1 MKRYYF
7 KIKNEWGKYLN
18 LLFKDISDVNYVWQL
33 VDEEIFT
40 SDGFLFNDEN
50 NNSLEILDNVNFWSI
65 LSIDEYYINFAKIK
79 LFKNNDDLK
88 NDNWAIYLDITDSEF
103 VVLKI
108 NDSSFVEQISENME
122 EIRKFMK

>member
-7 KIKNEWGKYLN
+7 KIKNDWGKYLN

-79 LFKNNDDLK
+79 LFKNTEDLK
-88 NDNWAIYLDITDSEF
+88 NDNWAVYLDITDSEF

-108 NDSSFVEQISENME
+108 NDNSFVEQISKNME